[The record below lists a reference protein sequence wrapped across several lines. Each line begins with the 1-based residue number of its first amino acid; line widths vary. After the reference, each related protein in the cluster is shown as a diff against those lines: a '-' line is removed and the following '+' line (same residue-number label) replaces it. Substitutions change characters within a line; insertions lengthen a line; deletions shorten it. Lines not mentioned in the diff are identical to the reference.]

1 VLQRTTPLV
10 GAAEPAEVVKEEIQT
25 AQDVLQTFR
34 FHEPEAAEAGGGVS
48 PMGLPEAAEAA
59 EAAEEI

>member
-1 VLQRTTPLV
+1 V